1 MEYSTKSE
9 TDLMSQIRDKQ
20 TGAPTW
26 TQPDEFDF
34 SSWADRNE
42 VGRRLEDGRIKTT
55 IDRSTEIAD
64 DLFSLRHPDQKQD
77 AVSRAEFVGD
87 IASQGLRFGRWFNFS
102 WNQQLVRYPERSDHE
117 DLRTYRNKDMIT
129 DAEQRKLLT
138 AKVAV
143 FGLSVG
149 SSVVEQMAM
158 GGIGGTFVLAD
169 FDKLSPTNL
178 NRINASFDNIGME
191 KIDIAASKLSETDPY
206 ITQIHFRDGIN
217 ESHFDELAEIRPDV
231 IFDEIDNLAIKAL
244 LRQFAQKNSI
254 PLIMAT
260 DVGDKSVIDVERYD
274 DGKTQPFNGR
284 LNDDEIDKLLS
295 GEISDAEKQKITM
308 KIVGYSN
315 ISPRLIDSSMKIGKS
330 LDGLPQ
336 LGVTAGMGG
345 SLGTVAARELLIGRK
360 LKSGRYVS
368 SPKKILD
375 LQNSTSLLGAL
386 EIIRRF
392 ARK

>member
-9 TDLMSQIRDKQ
+9 ADLLPQIRDKQ
-20 TGAPTW
+20 VGIPIW
-26 TQPDEFDF
+26 TKPDEFDF

-42 VGRRLEDGRIKTT
+42 VSRRLEDGRIKTT
-55 IDRSTEIAD
+55 IDRSVEIAD

-87 IASQGLRFGRWFNFS
+87 IASKGLRFGRWFNFS

-129 DAEQRKLLT
+129 DAEQRKLLM
-138 AKVAV
+138 AKIAV

-178 NRINASFDNIGME
+178 NRINVGFDNIGME

-244 LRQFAQKNSI
+244 LRQFAQKNCI

-284 LNDDEIDKLLS
+284 LNNDEIDKLLS
-295 GEISDAEKQKITM
+295 GEMSDAEKQKITM

-315 ISPRLIDSSMKIGKS
+315 IGPRLIDSSMKIGES

-360 LKSGRYVS
+360 LKSGRYVG

-375 LQNSTSLLGAL
+375 LQNSTSLLDTL
-386 EIIRRF
+386 KIIRRF